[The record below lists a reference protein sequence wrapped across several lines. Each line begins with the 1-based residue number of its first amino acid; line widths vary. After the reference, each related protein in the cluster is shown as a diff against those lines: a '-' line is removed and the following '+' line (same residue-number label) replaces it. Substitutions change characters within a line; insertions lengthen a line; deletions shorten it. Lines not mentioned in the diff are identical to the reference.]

1 MGTRRST
8 AQPVEGMRQPL
19 HMAADQGRESVAKQL
34 LAARCNVDLQKN
46 DGFTALEVAE
56 CYGHAGGAR

>member
-1 MGTRRST
+1 
-8 AQPVEGMRQPL
+8 MRQPL